1 MKLANENYFSSLPA
15 SQRNYAKSGR
25 KPDGVIAV
33 SGCKSLWK
41 WKPPLVDKP
50 IEFKSAKECE

>member
-1 MKLANENYFSSLPA
+1 VSILSRLSLEVKEI
-15 SQRNYAKSGR
+15 SAKSGR
-25 KPDGVIAV
+25 KPGGVIAG
-33 SGCKSLWK
+33 SDCKSLWK